1 MYVKVISQIS
11 AGKNKNIMTK
21 EELKKDIELEKRDKL
36 LVERGYIKSK
46 TVKEVIEMLRLKQQI
61 V

>member
-1 MYVKVISQIS
+1 
-11 AGKNKNIMTK
+11 MTK
-21 EELKKDIELEKRDKL
+21 EELKKDIELEKRAKL